1 MKMCCYNDDIQGT
14 AGVTLA
20 GVINALK
27 LTGGQLKDQRLLF
40 LGAGAAA
47 IGLATLM
54 VSALG
59 QQGIAAEV
67 ARLCTATLMRPSCAA
82 SRRWC
87 ISRRLGLRSVC
98 GCGGRVSRPGPV

>member
-1 MKMCCYNDDIQGT
+1 MKMYRFNDDNQGT

-40 LGAGAAA
+40 LGAGSAA
-47 IGLATLM
+47 IGLANLM

-87 ISRRLGLRSVC
+87 IPAASG
-98 GCGGRVSRPGPV
+98 